1 MRLLTEV
8 TPTCIV
14 WACHITLSYRIIISS
29 TELGKAL
36 ATDARGM
43 IAGGRQ
49 PGADTSVAGMKEAG
63 AGNAATASLLS
74 HYLSSKL

>member
-1 MRLLTEV
+1 MHCV
-8 TPTCIV
+8 G
-14 WACHITLSYRIIISS
+14 LSYHAIVSHYHIV

>member
-1 MRLLTEV
+1 M
-8 TPTCIV
+8 
-14 WACHITLSYRIIISS
+14 WACHITLSYRIIV

>member
-1 MRLLTEV
+1 MHCV
-8 TPTCIV
+8 G
-14 WACHITLSYRIIISS
+14 LSYHTIVSHYHIV

>member
-8 TPTCIV
+8 TPVHCV
-14 WACHITLSYRIIISS
+14 GMSCHTIISHCQIV

-43 IAGGRQ
+43 VAGGRR